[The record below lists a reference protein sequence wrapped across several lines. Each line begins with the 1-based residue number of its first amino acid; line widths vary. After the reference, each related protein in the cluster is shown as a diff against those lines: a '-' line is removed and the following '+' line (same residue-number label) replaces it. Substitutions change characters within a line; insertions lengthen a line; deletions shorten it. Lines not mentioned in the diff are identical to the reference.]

1 MKIIHGRK
9 LKNATTNVER
19 SHDRRGFVF
28 FRENKTSDRKTVN
41 PVRFDLNSSFHFR
54 FGIDYHNLALIV

>member
-1 MKIIHGRK
+1 MFK
-9 LKNATTNVER
+9 
-19 SHDRRGFVF
+19 DRPIGGVLYF

-41 PVRFDLNSSFHFR
+41 SVRFDVNSSLHFR